1 LPTRYLGLWETMM
14 MDVWTLWTDGLA
26 NALAFLSTHAGLSQA
41 WAIAILTIAARLAM
55 MPVSIG
61 AALRA
66 GRNRERIEALKPELT
81 ALRNRLKDDPRALTE
96 QTMALYRQNGIRFLD
111 RLTLANLVGQT
122 VFGLGMFRMLRKI
135 KLAARFLWI
144 SDIAKPDLIL
154 ALVTGTLMLLAMAL
168 APGSHQQMSLVMI
181 MIPVAIS
188 VISIMTFP
196 SAIGLYWASSNLASL
211 TQTLVVRRIIVRQRR

>member
-1 LPTRYLGLWETMM
+1 M

-26 NALAFLSTHAGLSQA
+26 NALEFLSTHSGLSQA
-41 WAIAILTIAARLAM
+41 WAIAILTIAGRLAI

-66 GRNRERIEALKPELT
+66 GRNRERLEALKPELT

-111 RLTLANLVGQT
+111 RLTFANLVGQT
-122 VFGLGMFRMLRKI
+122 AFGLGMFRMLRKI
-135 KLAARFLWI
+135 KLAASFLWI

-154 ALVTGTLMLLAMAL
+154 ALVTGTLMLLAMML
-168 APGSHQQMSLVMI
+168 APGSHQQMSLGMI

-188 VISIMTFP
+188 VFSIITFP
-196 SAIGLYWASSNLASL
+196 SAIGLYWASSSLVSL
-211 TQTLVVRRIIVRQRR
+211 TQTLAVRQIIARQGKRAAAQS

>member
-1 LPTRYLGLWETMM
+1 M

-26 NALAFLSTHAGLSQA
+26 NALEFLSTHSGLSQA
-41 WAIAILTIAARLAM
+41 WAIAILTIAGRLAI

-66 GRNRERIEALKPELT
+66 GRNRERLEALKPELT

-111 RLTLANLVGQT
+111 RLTFANLVGQT
-122 VFGLGMFRMLRKI
+122 AFGLGMFRMLRKI
-135 KLAARFLWI
+135 KLAASFLWI

-154 ALVTGTLMLLAMAL
+154 ALVTGTLMLLAMML

-188 VISIMTFP
+188 VFSIITFP
-196 SAIGLYWASSNLASL
+196 SAIGLYWASSSLVSL
-211 TQTLVVRRIIVRQRR
+211 TQTLAVRQIIARQGKRAAAQS